1 MKKLIA
7 LLTIAGFMTFG
18 ISNSVLAQQEENTPQ
33 TEQVAAEATEQVAE
47 EAAAPAEEA
56 APVEEVVE
64 TTTIAE
70 EEAEPTFHE
79 VLKKQYIDGGW
90 GFMTLVLICLVLG
103 LALSIERIIYLTLST
118 SNTKKLLAELETAL
132 NNGGV
137 EKAKEVC
144 RNTRGPVASIFYQ
157 GLMRFNDGLDEVEK
171 SMISYGSVMNGNL
184 SSGTSWI
191 TLCIA
196 LGPNL
201 GFFGTVIG
209 MVQAFDSI
217 AAAGDISPTI
227 VAGGMKVALLT
238 TVFGLITAMVLQVA
252 YNFILNKIEGILN
265 DMEDSTITFMDILNE
280 YSKKN

>member
-18 ISNSVLAQQEENTPQ
+18 ISNSVLAQQEENVPQ

-47 EAAAPAEEA
+47 EAA
-56 APVEEVVE
+56 PVEEVVE
-64 TTTIAE
+64 TATIE
-70 EEAEPTFHE
+70 EVEEEPTFHE

-90 GFMTLVLICLVLG
+90 GFMTLVLVCLILG
-103 LALSIERIIYLTLST
+103 LALCIERIIYLTLST
-118 SNTKKLLAELETAL
+118 SNTKKLVADLEAAL
-132 NNGGV
+132 NNGGI
-137 EKAKEVC
+137 EKAKELC

-171 SMISYGSVMNGNL
+171 AMISYGSVMNGNL

-238 TVFGLITAMVLQVA
+238 TVFGLITAMILQVA

-265 DMEDSTITFMDILNE
+265 DMEDSTISFMDILNK

>member
-18 ISNSVLAQQEENTPQ
+18 ISNSVLAQQEENVPQ

-47 EAAAPAEEA
+47 EAA
-56 APVEEVVE
+56 PVEEVVE
-64 TTTIAE
+64 TATIE
-70 EEAEPTFHE
+70 EVEEEPTFHE

-90 GFMTLVLICLVLG
+90 GFMTLVLVCLILG
-103 LALSIERIIYLTLST
+103 LALCIERIIYLTLST
-118 SNTKKLLAELETAL
+118 SNTKKLVADLEVAL
-132 NNGGV
+132 NEGGI
-137 EKAKEVC
+137 EKAKELC

-171 SMISYGSVMNGNL
+171 AMISYGSVMNGNL

-238 TVFGLITAMVLQVA
+238 TVFGLITAMILQVA

-265 DMEDSTITFMDILNE
+265 DMEDSTISFMDILNK